1 MADTSFLIAQD
12 HDNSLNNNVAV
23 AVVEEAGADEANN
36 KDPAL
41 KSNVASSKDSA
52 LKSCA
57 AIVEEAVVDE
67 ADKDNPPFVP
77 VLHTIMEAD
86 GWCCVEIQMAMY
98 GLKESGFIA
107 NQELKKIL
115 GK

>member
-1 MADTSFLIAQD
+1 LAYASFLIAQD
-12 HDNSLNNNVAV
+12 HNNSLDKNVVV
-23 AVVEEAGADEANN
+23 AVVEEAGADEADD

-41 KSNVASSKDSA
+41 KSNVASDEDPD
-52 LKSCA
+52 LKSCV
-57 AIVEEAVVDE
+57 AIVEEAVVDK
-67 ADKDNPPFVP
+67 ADEDDPPFVP

-86 GWCCVEIQMAMY
+86 GWCYVEIQKAMY